1 MSYPDYLL
9 ENGDTQGLSTLIK
22 LIEANQEKINEL
34 HSKIDKLTKENE
46 NLKRNNNELKAA
58 LLRECEQCI
67 DLMSMIDDE

>member
-9 ENGDTQGLSTLIK
+9 ENVDTQGLATLIK

-34 HSKIDKLTKENE
+34 HSKINKLTKENE
-46 NLKRNNNELKAA
+46 NLKRDNNELRAS

-67 DLMSMIDDE
+67 ELMNMIVDE